1 MSARVLIV
9 DDFAPNR
16 ALLEAHLTS
25 EYFEVLTASNGADAL
40 TIAQRGDCD
49 IVLLDV
55 MMPGLDGFEVC
66 RRLKRDP
73 ATHHIPVVLVT
84 ALDQPADRVRGLEA
98 GAEDFLTKPIDEIA
112 LIARVRSLS
121 RLKVV
126 LDELRSRAATS
137 ATLGMPDPVS
147 AAIRDDVS
155 GARVL
160 VIEDKASA
168 ARLIAGTLASAHLVD
183 VESDPHEALFRGAE
197 GSYDLFVVSLGLQG
211 HDGLRLCSQ
220 FRSLERTRQVP
231 ILIVA
236 ELEDRQRLLRGLDLG
251 VNDYVLRPIDANE
264 LIARARTQLRRKFY
278 ADSLRDNVQASIEMA
293 IVDTL
298 TGLNN
303 RRFFNTNFAALMDQA
318 ARRGR
323 PLSLMILDIDHFKQV
338 NDTHGHDCRRPDSQT
353 FRGADAP
360 CRAHERPDL
369 PARRRGVCGADARHQ
384 PRRRG
389 QGRGA
394 RASDDRKQPFRALA
408 GSRPHPGHG
417 LDRAGRAR
425 RRPRSGRADAPCRRC
440 PLSLEGRR
448 PKPGDR
454 RRRVTKRQ
462 VGRAFTVNKQ

>member
-40 TIAQRGDCD
+40 IIAQRGDCD

-84 ALDQPADRVRGLEA
+84 ALDEPADRVRGLEA

-155 GARVL
+155 GARIL
-160 VIEDKASA
+160 VIEDKVAA
-168 ARLIAGTLASAHLVD
+168 ARQIAGTLSSAHLVD
-183 VESDPHEALFRGAE
+183 VEGDPHEALFRGAE
-197 GSYDLFVVSLGLQG
+197 STYDLFVVSLGLQG

-231 ILIVA
+231 ILLVA
-236 ELEDRQRLLRGLDLG
+236 EVEDRQRLLRGLDLG
-251 VNDYVLRPIDANE
+251 VNDYVLRPIDQNE

-323 PLSLMILDIDHFKQV
+323 PLSLMILDIDHFKHV
-338 NDTHGHDCRRPDSQT
+338 NDTHGHDAGDQILKLFAARMRHVVRTSDLICRLGGEEFAVLMPDTCLTVAAKVAERVRQTIESNLFAPSPGRPPIPVTVSI
-353 FRGADAP
+353 GLA
-360 CRAHERPDL
+360 ERSVDLDPDVL
-369 PARRRGVCGADARHQ
+369 MR
-384 PRRRG
+384 
-389 QGRGA
+389 
-394 RASDDRKQPFRALA
+394 
-408 GSRPHPGHG
+408 
-417 LDRAGRAR
+417 
-425 RRPRSGRADAPCRRC
+425 RADAALYR
-440 PLSLEGRR
+440 SKGEGRN
-448 PKPGDR
+448 
-454 RRRVTKRQ
+454 RVT
-462 VGRAFTVNKQ
+462 ADAA